1 MGAPLLK
8 FLLNFRLNL
17 RDWGSTSP
25 RVEGRPRRRLRRGR
39 TTRGKRVPHVPINVQ
54 ICTSKKNVDELDFHR
69 ACLHSESP
77 FRLHHDLTVTAFP
90 KKLNSLGFLR
100 PCRINFFNAVLV

>member
-25 RVEGRPRRRLRRGR
+25 RVEGRPRRRLGRGR
-39 TTRGKRVPHVPINVQ
+39 TTRGKRVPYVPINVQ
-54 ICTSKKNVDELDFHR
+54 IVQSGTSV
-69 ACLHSESP
+69 LH
-77 FRLHHDLTVTAFP
+77 FVR
-90 KKLNSLGFLR
+90 
-100 PCRINFFNAVLV
+100 

>member
-39 TTRGKRVPHVPINVQ
+39 TTRGKRVPYVPINVQ
-54 ICTSKKNVDELDFHR
+54 IVQSGISLMGGPLFCTMIFLSKN
-69 ACLHSESP
+69 
-77 FRLHHDLTVTAFP
+77 
-90 KKLNSLGFLR
+90 G
-100 PCRINFFNAVLV
+100 